1 MRRVALAAALVV
13 SIGLSVWVPA
23 RGYGP
28 LDAQVALK
36 QYAEALRQF
45 YSGETASL
53 SMVEDARALKQHSM
67 IKAQFMTDKG
77 SGRPFPNLSVSVAM
91 LGSSLQDNG
100 DLVALAAVTTS
111 FDRPFEAGGTYSA
124 TWVYNHALTIGLRNG
139 RLVVIKDVFETE
151 LDYQLETPHENPLPA
166 VLLVIL
172 SLAFASL
179 AVYVFATTNGLHTTR
194 PPEAPLRH

>member
-1 MRRVALAAALVV
+1 MRRVALTAALVV
-13 SIGLSVWVPA
+13 SIGLSVWVPV

-45 YSGETASL
+45 YSGEMPSL

-77 SGRPFPNLSVSVAM
+77 SGKPFPNLSVSVAM

-100 DLVALAAVTTS
+100 DLVALAGVTTS
-111 FDRPFEAGGTYSA
+111 FDRPFEAGGTYRA

-179 AVYVFATTNGLHTTR
+179 VVYVFATRNGLHTTR